1 MKHNIISVSSIA
13 ILTGSFTAAG
23 ILSGTIPTLGQAF
36 ALIVVTLI
44 GAVGAWVTYPCRG
57 PCKEKAP
64 DNWEIVQGHGKFYN
78 IIVTGEATVV
88 NVGTENL

>member
-23 ILSGTIPTLGQAF
+23 ILSGTIPTLGQVV

-44 GAVGAWVTYPCRG
+44 GGVGAWVTYPCRG

-64 DNWEIVQGHGKFYN
+64 DERQLSQGADRKIFNFILTEEAENGKD
-78 IIVTGEATVV
+78 
-88 NVGTENL
+88 L

>member
-1 MKHNIISVSSIA
+1 MKHNIISASSIA

-23 ILSGTIPTLGQAF
+23 IISGTIPTLGQVVAV
-36 ALIVVTLI
+36 IVVTLI
-44 GAVGAWVTYPCRG
+44 GGVGAWATYPCRG

-64 DNWEIVQGHGKFYN
+64 DNWEIVQGHRKFYN
-78 IIVTGEATVV
+78 IIVAEGKVIV

>member
-13 ILTGSFTAAG
+13 ILTAGYTAAG
-23 ILSGTIPTLGQAF
+23 ILSGTVPTLGQALAVIAA
-36 ALIVVTLI
+36 ALI
-44 GAVGAWVTYPCRG
+44 GGVGAWVTYPCRC

-64 DNWEIVQGHGKFYN
+64 DNREIVQGHRKFYN

>member
-1 MKHNIISVSSIA
+1 MKHNIISASSIA

-23 ILSGTIPTLGQAF
+23 IISGTIPTLGQVVAV
-36 ALIVVTLI
+36 IVVTLI

-57 PCKEKAP
+57 PCNEKAP

-78 IIVTGEATVV
+78 IIVTGEMTVV

>member
-23 ILSGTIPTLGQAF
+23 ILSGTIPNLGQAL
-36 ALIVVTLI
+36 ALISVTLI
-44 GAVGAWVTYPCRG
+44 GAVGAWVTYPCRC

-78 IIVTGEATVV
+78 IIVTGEVTVV

>member
-23 ILSGTIPTLGQAF
+23 ILSGTIPTLGQVVAV
-36 ALIVVTLI
+36 IVVTLI
-44 GAVGAWVTYPCRG
+44 GGVGAWVTYPCRG
-57 PCKEKAP
+57 PCNEKAP

-78 IIVTGEATVV
+78 IILREGRMIV
-88 NVGTENL
+88 ND

>member
-13 ILTGSFTAAG
+13 ILTGSYAAAR
-23 ILSGTIPTLGQAF
+23 ILSGTIPTLGQVVAV
-36 ALIVVTLI
+36 IVVTLI
-44 GAVGAWVTYPCRG
+44 GAAGAWVTYPCRC

-78 IIVTGEATVV
+78 IILIEGRMIV
-88 NVGTENL
+88 ND

>member
-13 ILTGSFTAAG
+13 ILTASYTAAG
-23 ILSGTIPTLGQAF
+23 ILSGTIPTLGQVIAV
-36 ALIVVTLI
+36 IVVTLI
-44 GAVGAWVTYPCRG
+44 GGVGAWVTYPCRG

-64 DNWEIVQGHGKFYN
+64 DNREIVQGHGKFYN
-78 IIVTGEATVV
+78 IIVTGEMTVV

>member
-23 ILSGTIPTLGQAF
+23 ILSGTIPTLGQAL
-36 ALIVVTLI
+36 ALITVTLI
-44 GAVGAWVTYPCRG
+44 GGVGAWVTYPCRG

-64 DNWEIVQGHGKFYN
+64 DNREIVQGHRKFYN
-78 IIVTGEATVV
+78 IILIEERMIV
-88 NVGTENL
+88 ND

>member
-23 ILSGTIPTLGQAF
+23 ILSGTIPTLGQVVAV
-36 ALIVVTLI
+36 IVVTLI

-64 DNWEIVQGHGKFYN
+64 DNWEIVQGHGQFYN
-78 IIVTGEATVV
+78 IILIEGRMIV
-88 NVGTENL
+88 ND

>member
-1 MKHNIISVSSIA
+1 MKHNIISASSIA

-23 ILSGTIPTLGQAF
+23 ILSGTIPTLGQVVAV
-36 ALIVVTLI
+36 IVVTLI

-64 DNWEIVQGHGKFYN
+64 DEWRLSQGHGKFYN
-78 IIVTGEATVV
+78 IILIEGRMIV
-88 NVGTENL
+88 ND

>member
-23 ILSGTIPTLGQAF
+23 ILSGTIPTLGQALP
-36 ALIVVTLI
+36 LIAVTLI
-44 GAVGAWVTYPCRG
+44 GAAGAWVTYPCRG

-64 DNWEIVQGHGKFYN
+64 GNWEIVQGHSKFYN
-78 IIVTGEATVV
+78 IILIEGRMIV
-88 NVGTENL
+88 ND

>member
-1 MKHNIISVSSIA
+1 MKHNIISASSIA

-23 ILSGTIPTLGQAF
+23 ILSGTIPTLGQAL
-36 ALIVVTLI
+36 ALISVTLI
-44 GAVGAWVTYPCRG
+44 GAAGAWVTYPCRC

-64 DNWEIVQGHGKFYN
+64 DDREIVQGHRKFYN
-78 IIVTGEATVV
+78 IIVAEGKVIV

>member
-1 MKHNIISVSSIA
+1 MKHNIISASSIA

-23 ILSGTIPTLGQAF
+23 IISGTIPTLGQVVAV
-36 ALIVVTLI
+36 IVVTLI
-44 GAVGAWVTYPCRG
+44 GGVGAWVTYPCRC

-64 DNWEIVQGHGKFYN
+64 DNWEIVQGHRKFYN
-78 IIVTGEATVV
+78 IIVAEGKVIV

>member
-23 ILSGTIPTLGQAF
+23 ILSGTIPTLGQVVAV
-36 ALIVVTLI
+36 IVVTLI

-57 PCKEKAP
+57 PCSEKAP
-64 DNWEIVQGHGKFYN
+64 DNWEIVQGHGQFYN
-78 IIVTGEATVV
+78 IILIEGRMIV
-88 NVGTENL
+88 ND

>member
-23 ILSGTIPTLGQAF
+23 ILSGTIPTLGQVLAVI
-36 ALIVVTLI
+36 AVTLI
-44 GAVGAWVTYPCRG
+44 GGVGAWVTYPCRG
-57 PCKEKAP
+57 PCKEKSP
-64 DNWEIVQGHGKFYN
+64 DDWEIVQGYRKFYN

>member
-13 ILTGSFTAAG
+13 ILTAGYTAAG
-23 ILSGTIPTLGQAF
+23 ILSGTIPTLGQVLAVIAA
-36 ALIVVTLI
+36 ALIG
-44 GAVGAWVTYPCRG
+44 GAGAWVTYPCRG

-64 DNWEIVQGHGKFYN
+64 DNWEIVQGHRKFYN